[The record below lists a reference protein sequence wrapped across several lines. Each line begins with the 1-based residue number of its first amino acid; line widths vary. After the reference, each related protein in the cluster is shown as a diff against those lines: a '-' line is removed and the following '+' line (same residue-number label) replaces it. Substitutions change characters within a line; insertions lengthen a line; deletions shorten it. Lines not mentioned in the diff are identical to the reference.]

1 MNRLVVTRVI
11 AATLL
16 AALTAILATVL
27 AGCASE
33 PGRPSSPASIDPNAI
48 RISAA
53 GLTFSADRLS
63 APADEPFQIAFD
75 NQERPLH
82 NIAIYRDA
90 GASDRIF
97 GKEPFSGPAVQT
109 YDVPALA
116 TGTYFFRCDVHPE
129 MTGELVVE

>member
-1 MNRLVVTRVI
+1 MNPLAVTRTLT
-11 AATLL
+11 ATLL
-16 AALTAILATVL
+16 AVL
-27 AGCASE
+27 IAVVAACASE

-48 RISAA
+48 RISAD
-53 GLTFSADRLS
+53 GLAFSTDHLS

-82 NIAIYRDA
+82 NVAIYRDA
-90 GASDRIF
+90 SASDRIF

-109 YDVPALA
+109 YDVPALE